1 LLTRRQLTP
10 KKTDAKLPKPFF
22 AVILL
27 AVAILAFA
35 GLAYQ
40 TVPMSTTETVT
51 QSSTET
57 LESYSLYMVANVVS
71 HTISMVPAFTA
82 LGLTSGTF
90 SVLALLVIALLMLL
104 IIWVEFESRIRVV
117 K

>member
-1 LLTRRQLTP
+1 LKFNIVVTVT
-10 KKTDAKLPKPFF
+10 
-22 AVILL
+22 LL

-40 TVPMSTTETVT
+40 TVPMGVTQTVT
-51 QSSTET
+51 QSSTEA
-57 LESYSLYMVANVVS
+57 LGSYSLYMVVNVVS
-71 HTISMVPAFTA
+71 YTTSTVPAFAA

-104 IIWVEFESRIRVV
+104 IIWIEFASRTRLV

>member
-1 LLTRRQLTP
+1 MKFTIVVTL
-10 KKTDAKLPKPFF
+10 
-22 AVILL
+22 ILL

-40 TVPMSTTETVT
+40 TVPTSTTQTVT
-51 QSSTET
+51 QSSTEA
-57 LESYSLYMVANVVS
+57 LGSYSLYMVVNVVS
-71 HTISMVPAFTA
+71 YTTSMVPAFAA

-90 SVLALLVIALLMLL
+90 SVLALLVVALLMLL

>member
-1 LLTRRQLTP
+1 MKFNIVVTVT
-10 KKTDAKLPKPFF
+10 
-22 AVILL
+22 LL

-40 TVPMSTTETVT
+40 TVPMGVTQTVT
-51 QSSTET
+51 QSSTEA
-57 LESYSLYMVANVVS
+57 LGSYSLYMVVNVVS
-71 HTISMVPAFTA
+71 YTTSTVPAFAA

-104 IIWVEFESRIRVV
+104 IIWIEFASRTRLV